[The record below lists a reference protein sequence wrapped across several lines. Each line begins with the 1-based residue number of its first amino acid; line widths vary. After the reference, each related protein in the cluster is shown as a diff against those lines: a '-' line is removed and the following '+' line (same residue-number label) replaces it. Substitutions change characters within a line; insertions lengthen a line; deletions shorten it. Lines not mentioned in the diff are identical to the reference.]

1 MSRIVT
7 LKKQQD
13 EERIKKEGR
22 KRCVLCLCCFFSLI
36 WCTVIWREDVTEA
49 DADWGKLDSIQRD
62 LNGRQ
67 PHRTCAAF
75 LLLPCLSASKEQLKG
90 TGGWEEYDVMP
101 LSGYEAMNQC

>member
-75 LLLPCLSASKEQLKG
+75 LLLHVCLHLKSNSKELEDGKN
-90 TGGWEEYDVMP
+90 TMRC
-101 LSGYEAMNQC
+101 L